1 MAITITDLGIVYTD
15 NSIQDT
21 SPTGSVSHGDLV
33 KVDTYTSGTNTWTK
47 PANCTKVFVKLI
59 GGGGGSAGYC
69 EAGGAGG
76 YAEGIFDMT
85 GVSTVTVT
93 VGGGGGGV
101 GYYAAAG
108 TGGTTSFGGYL
119 TATGGGGA
127 NTYSSHSGGHG
138 GIGSGGSINLYGGA
152 GRGHSNSIGHGTAS
166 QGGQGYFGG
175 SAGYNRATNNSKAYV
190 GAPGTG
196 APGGR
201 TNDGST
207 GVAGEA
213 GLVIVYSYK

>member
-1 MAITITDLGIVYTD
+1 MAITITDTGIVYSSADVQT
-15 NSIQDT
+15 T
-21 SPTGSVSHGDLV
+21 SPTGANSRGHLI

-47 PANCTKVFVKLI
+47 PSGCTTVFVKLV

-69 EAGGAGG
+69 ESGGAGG
-76 YAEGIFDMT
+76 YAEGTFNVSA
-85 GVSTVTVT
+85 VSTVTVT

-108 TGGTTSFGGYL
+108 TGGTSSFGSYL
-119 TATGGGGA
+119 SATGGGGA
-127 NTYSSHSGGHG
+127 NTYSSHSGGFG
-138 GIGSGGSINLYGGA
+138 GVGSGGQLNLYGGP
-152 GRGHSNSIGHGTAS
+152 GRGHTNSIGHGTPA
-166 QGGQGYFGG
+166 QGGQSYFGG
-175 SAGYNRATNNSKAYV
+175 SSGYNRATNNSKTYN

-207 GVAGEA
+207 GVAGES